1 MIPEQAEGAHDAHGK
16 ASSRLAAQATLGQ
29 ACDGSVD
36 ESKASLHPTEVR
48 NRSASPTASY
58 CSSRTRLRREYR
70 RNYNLERRTRR
81 GTLEN
86 RNGRLHS
93 RHRRR
98 PTRDRRRERALY
110 WNRVA
115 FLRKSHAVRHRIAK
129 QYCLEFAQDL
139 AAERIAVRDFAS
151 PAERSAARSHALPVG
166 DGALPAE
173 SSAARDTSPVKDR
186 ALPAENRT
194 ARDTASPTQD
204 VAAQRGAGAAPK
216 VDLAT
221 RLAVAAQREAGSAPK
236 ANLATRL
243 AAAARCEAGAA
254 PKTNLATRLA
264 AAFGLDARAAPVDD
278 THGRRDEVEDAA
290 GTAGKKTVEPLEAEA
305 QDERRDLWSL
315 LRVLGSWFGC
325 CHRRGKRED

>member
-1 MIPEQAEGAHDAHGK
+1 
-16 ASSRLAAQATLGQ
+16 
-29 ACDGSVD
+29 
-36 ESKASLHPTEVR
+36 
-48 NRSASPTASY
+48 
-58 CSSRTRLRREYR
+58 
-70 RNYNLERRTRR
+70 
-81 GTLEN
+81 
-86 RNGRLHS
+86 
-93 RHRRR
+93 
-98 PTRDRRRERALY
+98 
-110 WNRVA
+110 
-115 FLRKSHAVRHRIAK
+115 
-129 QYCLEFAQDL
+129 
-139 AAERIAVRDFAS
+139 
-151 PAERSAARSHALPVG
+151 
-166 DGALPAE
+166 
-173 SSAARDTSPVKDR
+173 
-186 ALPAENRT
+186 
-194 ARDTASPTQD
+194 